1 MTDLSGILDQRMND
15 RIVSALNELDFVEF
29 QTLMS
34 NLLGKIGLTLT
45 DRKTEGDAVQF
56 RGESEEGRY
65 LILASRL
72 FDHASLSSVKRLRTM
87 AKAEGRNPVLMI
99 TNDLEPEAKRYADS
113 EGVSYA
119 DKQKLL
125 LLLRK
130 YELADPIVEKLDQRI
145 LESQGS
151 RGLPSAGRFDK
162 HMDKAIELMD
172 AGHYDE
178 ALFDLDRALELKP
191 NHDDVWRLRASAL
204 YHLGHLD
211 EATESCQKAIELRP
225 TDQNAWLLLGLIR
238 GQAEDLEGELRSYD
252 NVLRLDPGNRSAL
265 LNRGTALYRAKKL
278 DQALKSFDQLIKA
291 NNEDAMAWNNRGIVL
306 KTMGRRRDAMDAFT
320 RAAALDRDY
329 ANPLINLGIMH
340 TEDAQ
345 PEKAAQDW
353 KMVLQLQRRR
363 PEIWFSLGEAL
374 SAMGELDDAKV
385 AYESALQYDP
395 TMEEARKRIEEIDI
409 VLNPPLEEAPPEAE
423 PIIDER
429 SAPLAPTALVAEAI
443 VLEQTSTSPPPTE
456 ACKDVAE
463 EPAPVV
469 EQGQAVPQLEEKVEV
484 VDDAPVPLERS
495 LVCEPDMSLEVP
507 PEEHL
512 EIVAEPDRA
521 MVEIEEGPV
530 QADAP
535 EREIRPEAI
544 PIVAPPIESD
554 EPVREEAQRCEPVP
568 DMEVAPP
575 PVVCETPDMVAA
587 TLAAIVVEAVPMP
600 DSKAEEDRT
609 DARALETE
617 HMIDLPTRRRLA
629 AKMLL
634 MVGEADRALVEVDRA
649 LQEEPESPEL
659 MVLRSEVLMALGRQD
674 EALTALGASYQ
685 IDRDPEV
692 IYDIEA
698 LSHRFG
704 LKAESQRLLGMLPS
718 SQEAFARELAGHL
731 ERREFEQAITKSA
744 QAGDRS
750 SALSRQCLALALME
764 RRRYREASKVWQ
776 ELLTQF
782 PGWAEALNNLGV
794 CMRFMGE
801 YGYEEPLRYM
811 MLATLIDQ
819 EFSEA
824 WNNIGCVYFAAGAY
838 DEALKAFRSAIAI
851 DRNPD
856 YYLNLSSAQMAIGEV
871 AGAKQSLTSALQLEE
886 TPEVLFMLAVIAE
899 KEGDL
904 RWAASLYSD
913 AIALKPDFRDAVFNL
928 QRVKL
933 QLKYSK

>member
-72 FDHASLSSVKRLRTM
+72 FDHASLSSVKRLRTL

-99 TNDLEPEAKRYADS
+99 TNDLEPEAKRYA
-113 EGVSYA
+113 ETEAVSFA

-162 HMDKAIELMD
+162 HMDNAIELMD

-178 ALFDLDRALELKP
+178 ALFELDRALELKP
-191 NHDDVWRLRASAL
+191 NHDDVWRMRASAL

-225 TDQNAWLLLGLIR
+225 TDHNAWLLLGLIR
-238 GQAEDLEGELRSYD
+238 GEAGDLEGELRSYD
-252 NVLRLDPGNRSAL
+252 NALRLDPGNRSAL

-278 DQALKSFDQLIKA
+278 DQALKSFDQLINA

-306 KTMGRRRDAMDAFT
+306 KTMGRRRDAMDAFS

-374 SAMGELDDAKV
+374 SAVGELDDARV

-395 TMEEARKRIEEIDI
+395 TMEEAKRRIEEIDLA
-409 VLNPPLEEAPPEAE
+409 LNPPPEEAPPEAE
-423 PIIDER
+423 PINEC
-429 SAPLAPTALVAEAI
+429 SAPLAPKTLVVEAMAVERAI
-443 VLEQTSTSPPPTE
+443 TPSP
-456 ACKDVAE
+456 AADDGQDVAGE
-463 EPAPVV
+463 SAPVV
-469 EQGQAVPQLEEKVEV
+469 EQCHAEPQLEEKVEV

-495 LVCEPDMSLEVP
+495 LVREPDMSLEMP
-507 PEEHL
+507 PKERL
-512 EIVAEPDRA
+512 EIVAEPERA
-521 MVEIEEGPV
+521 MVEIKEGPV
-530 QADAP
+530 HDDAQ
-535 EREIRPEAI
+535 ELGLRPEAI
-544 PIVAPPIESD
+544 PIVASSKEGE
-554 EPVREEAQRCEPVP
+554 EPASEEAQRCEPVP

-575 PVVCETPDMVAA
+575 PVVCETLDMVAA
-587 TLAAIVVEAVPMP
+587 TLAAIMVEAEPMSDP
-600 DSKAEEDRT
+600 KVEEDRT
-609 DARALETE
+609 DARTLETE
-617 HMIDLPTRRRLA
+617 QMIDLPTRRRLA

-659 MVLRSEVLMALGRQD
+659 MVLRSEVLIALGRQD
-674 EALTALGASYQ
+674 EALTSLGASYQ

-698 LSHRFG
+698 LSYRFG
-704 LKAESQRLLGMLPS
+704 LKAESHRLLGMLPS

-731 ERREFEQAITKSA
+731 ERREFEQVLTKSS

-750 SALSRQCLALALME
+750 SALSKQCLALALME

-801 YGYEEPLRYM
+801 HGYEEPLRYM

-819 EFSEA
+819 DFAEA

-856 YYLNLSSAQMAIGEV
+856 YYLNLSSAQMAIGEL

-904 RWAASLYSD
+904 RWAASLYAD
-913 AIALKPDFRDAVFNL
+913 AIALKPDFRDAMFNL

>member
-1 MTDLSGILDQRMND
+1 
-15 RIVSALNELDFVEF
+15 
-29 QTLMS
+29 
-34 NLLGKIGLTLT
+34 
-45 DRKTEGDAVQF
+45 
-56 RGESEEGRY
+56 
-65 LILASRL
+65 
-72 FDHASLSSVKRLRTM
+72 
-87 AKAEGRNPVLMI
+87 
-99 TNDLEPEAKRYADS
+99 
-113 EGVSYA
+113 
-119 DKQKLL
+119 
-125 LLLRK
+125 
-130 YELADPIVEKLDQRI
+130 
-145 LESQGS
+145 
-151 RGLPSAGRFDK
+151 
-162 HMDKAIELMD
+162 
-172 AGHYDE
+172 
-178 ALFDLDRALELKP
+178 
-191 NHDDVWRLRASAL
+191 
-204 YHLGHLD
+204 
-211 EATESCQKAIELRP
+211 
-225 TDQNAWLLLGLIR
+225 
-238 GQAEDLEGELRSYD
+238 
-252 NVLRLDPGNRSAL
+252 
-265 LNRGTALYRAKKL
+265 
-278 DQALKSFDQLIKA
+278 
-291 NNEDAMAWNNRGIVL
+291 
-306 KTMGRRRDAMDAFT
+306 
-320 RAAALDRDY
+320 
-329 ANPLINLGIMH
+329 
-340 TEDAQ
+340 
-345 PEKAAQDW
+345 
-353 KMVLQLQRRR
+353 
-363 PEIWFSLGEAL
+363 
-374 SAMGELDDAKV
+374 
-385 AYESALQYDP
+385 
-395 TMEEARKRIEEIDI
+395 
-409 VLNPPLEEAPPEAE
+409 
-423 PIIDER
+423 
-429 SAPLAPTALVAEAI
+429 
-443 VLEQTSTSPPPTE
+443 
-456 ACKDVAE
+456 
-463 EPAPVV
+463 
-469 EQGQAVPQLEEKVEV
+469 
-484 VDDAPVPLERS
+484 
-495 LVCEPDMSLEVP
+495 
-507 PEEHL
+507 
-512 EIVAEPDRA
+512 
-521 MVEIEEGPV
+521 
-530 QADAP
+530 
-535 EREIRPEAI
+535 
-544 PIVAPPIESD
+544 
-554 EPVREEAQRCEPVP
+554 
-568 DMEVAPP
+568 MEVAPP
-575 PVVCETPDMVAA
+575 PAVCETPDMVAA
-587 TLAAIVVEAVPMP
+587 TLAAITVEAEPIP
-600 DSKAEEDRT
+600 DPKVEEDRT
-609 DARALETE
+609 DARSLETE

-649 LQEEPESPEL
+649 LQEEPESSGL
-659 MVLRSEVLMALGRQD
+659 MVLRSEVLMALGRHD

-692 IYDIEA
+692 IFDIEA